1 MGRPKEH
8 GEAMRAALL
17 ARAGQLLQE
26 EGAAALSLRRLAGDV
41 GTTTRAVYSV
51 FGGKDGLLSA
61 MYHKMGDTL
70 TRLHDA
76 VPEQEDPTEELRLL
90 CLAYRESVR
99 RHPTLYPLLFGR
111 VPGFSPKAEDE
122 ELARR
127 GFVRVLDVLGRGS
140 ERGHFQG
147 RTARDMGHE
156 LWALVHGLAIL
167 ELRGK
172 LGKPRR
178 AVRLWEDATSNL
190 IAGFRS
196 APPASHRSIR

>member
-1 MGRPKEH
+1 
-8 GEAMRAALL
+8 
-17 ARAGQLLQE
+17 
-26 EGAAALSLRRLAGDV
+26 
-41 GTTTRAVYSV
+41 V

-61 MYHKMGDTL
+61 MYHQMGDTL
-70 TRLHDA
+70 ARLHEA

-99 RHPTLYPLLFGR
+99 RHPTLYPLMFGR
-111 VPGFSPKAEDE
+111 VPGFLPKAEDE

-127 GFVRVLDVLGRGS
+127 AFVRVLAVLARGN

-147 RTARDMGHE
+147 RTARDMGYE

-167 ELRGK
+167 ELRGA

-178 AVRLWEDATSNL
+178 SVHLWEDATSNL

-196 APPASHRSIR
+196 APRRRRSEAEARKRPLHGAP